1 MRVTTTIL
9 SEVEKIDFGEGK
21 IKMVFETESQ
31 TGKPRTVIY
40 WGNNSAQKG
49 DTVQLTG
56 FLKDNRFIAK
66 SMLITRK
73 SVQVSDSETG
83 LANDLQSDCEA

>member
-1 MRVTTTIL
+1 MRNHFIKNFKPYDMRVTTTIL

-21 IKMVFETESQ
+21 IKMVFETESEAENS
-31 TGKPRTVIY
+31 RTVIY

-66 SMLITRK
+66 SMLITKR
-73 SVQVSDSETG
+73 
-83 LANDLQSDCEA
+83 A